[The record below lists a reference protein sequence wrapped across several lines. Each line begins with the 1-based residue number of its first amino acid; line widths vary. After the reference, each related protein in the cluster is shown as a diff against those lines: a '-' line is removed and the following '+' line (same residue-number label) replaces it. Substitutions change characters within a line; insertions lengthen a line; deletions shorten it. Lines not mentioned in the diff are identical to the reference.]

1 VSLCRG
7 GDAVVADDT
16 YDDTYD
22 ETQQAGHGG
31 RASSWLAVTVILMG
45 FTIGGVALCLGP
57 NWFLFWMGAI
67 VCALGGILLLTFRVF
82 QDVVLDPPRTP
93 YSKSHGGILDQ

>member
-1 VSLCRG
+1 MTTLMTTLTAKNSRR
-7 GDAVVADDT
+7 
-16 YDDTYD
+16 
-22 ETQQAGHGG
+22 HGG

-67 VCALGGILLLTFRVF
+67 VCVLGGILLLTFRVF
-82 QDVVLDPPRTP
+82 QDVVLDPPPNAVRQGPRGHTSTNSP
-93 YSKSHGGILDQ
+93 EAG

>member
-1 VSLCRG
+1 M
-7 GDAVVADDT
+7 ADDT

-22 ETQQAGHGG
+22 EHNSRPGHGG

-67 VCALGGILLLTFRVF
+67 VCVLGGILLLTFRVF

-93 YSKSHGGILDQ
+93 YGKGHGGILNQ

>member
-1 VSLCRG
+1 M
-7 GDAVVADDT
+7 ADDT

-22 ETQQAGHGG
+22 DTQQAGHGG

-45 FTIGGVALCLGP
+45 FAIGGVALCLGP

-67 VCALGGILLLTFRVF
+67 VCVLGGILLMTFRVF
-82 QDVVLDPPRTP
+82 HDVVLDAPRTP